1 MFQNFIK
8 MTKGY
13 GLTDL
18 RDDLLAGLSVA
29 TIALPQNMAYALIV
43 GVDPVYGLYTS
54 IVSMI
59 VATFVGVSNY
69 MVVGPANM
77 IALAIASSLAA
88 FEGINYLQG
97 VLLLTM
103 MVGLIQ
109 IILGVLKL
117 GDLVKY
123 VSHSVIVGLTTGV
136 ALMIGIGQLGSFLGV
151 AVESSTN
158 IFITVYRL
166 GINLDQLNYYSVAIG
181 SLAMIII
188 IISKQID
195 SRLPSYLLA
204 VVVSMLVTYF
214 FNLDQELK
222 VINQFSSSLPS
233 FSPVKFDLTLV
244 RQLFISAL
252 SIAILGFIQVVSI
265 VKSLE
270 KETGQEVDLNREF
283 IGQGI
288 INTVCSFF
296 SSFAISGSFT
306 NSFANYEA
314 GAKTRFSELIIA
326 LVMLLF
332 ILLLNSL
339 VEYIPVAALAAIV
352 IIVAYNMIDITEIVK
367 TFRTTKYDAV
377 VLSTTL
383 LTTILAP
390 RLDYAIYL
398 GVLISTIIVLKDTSD
413 INYSHISYEQ
423 EKSKFV
429 DQDFEEVK
437 NDELIVINLAGNLNF
452 NTSENLKEELD
463 ESFQE
468 NKIFVI
474 RTRDV
479 ESIDF
484 TTIRELDNF
493 IDRVQRY
500 GGEVMICGLGD
511 DIFDPLE
518 ESGVIDKVNRSNVF
532 KADDYIF
539 SSTQEAINEAEDRQ
553 N

>member
-43 GVDPVYGLYTS
+43 GIDPVYGLYTS
-54 IVSMI
+54 IVSMV

-77 IALAIASSLAA
+77 IALAIASSLASI
-88 FEGINYLQG
+88 EGVNYLQG
-97 VLLLTM
+97 VLLLTLL
-103 MVGLIQ
+103 VGLIQ

-136 ALMIGIGQLGSFLGV
+136 ALMIGIGQLGSFLGI

-166 GINLDQLNYYSVAIG
+166 VINFDQLNYYALAIG

-204 VVVSMLVTYF
+204 VVVSMLITYF

-233 FSPVKFDLTLV
+233 FSLVKFDLTLI

-283 IGQGI
+283 IGQGV
-288 INTVCSFF
+288 INTVCSLF

-326 LVMLLF
+326 VVMLLF
-332 ILLLNSL
+332 ILLFNSL

-463 ESFQE
+463 ESFQK

-493 IDRVQRY
+493 IDRVQRC
-500 GGEVMICGLGD
+500 GGEVMLCGLGD

-539 SSTQEAINEAEDRQ
+539 SSTQEAINKAEDRQ

>member
-1 MFQNFIK
+1 MFQNFIR
-8 MTKGY
+8 MTKDY
-13 GLTDL
+13 GPIDL
-18 RDDLLAGLSVA
+18 KDDLVAGLSVA

-59 VATFVGVSNY
+59 IATFVGVSNY

-77 IALAIASSLAA
+77 IAVAIASSLAPLN
-88 FEGINYLQG
+88 GINYLQG
-97 VLLLTM
+97 VLLLTL

-123 VSHSVIVGLTTGV
+123 ISHSVIVGLTTGV
-136 ALMIGIGQLGSFLGV
+136 ALMIGIGQLGSFLGLT
-151 AVESSTN
+151 VERSTN
-158 IFITVYRL
+158 IFITLYQIIIKL
-166 GINLDQLNYYSVAIG
+166 SQLNYYSLSIG
-181 SLAMIII
+181 ILTMIII
-188 IISKQID
+188 VSSKRID

-204 VVVSMLVTYF
+204 VVVSMLITYL

-233 FSPVKFDLTLV
+233 FDLIKVNFTLI
-244 RQLFISAL
+244 RKLFVSAL

-270 KETGQEVDLNREF
+270 KETGQEVNLNREF

-288 INTVCSFF
+288 INTTCSFF

-326 LVMLLF
+326 VIMLLF
-332 ILLLNSL
+332 IILFNSL
-339 VEYIPVAALAAIV
+339 VEYIPISTLSAIV
-352 IIVAYNMIDITEIVK
+352 IIVAYNMIDIPEIIK
-367 TFRTTKYDAV
+367 TFKTTKYDAV
-377 VLSTTL
+377 VLSVTL

-423 EKSKFV
+423 EESKFV
-429 DQDFEEVK
+429 HQDFEEVK
-437 NDELIVINLAGNLNF
+437 NDELIVINLSGNLNF
-452 NTSENLKEELD
+452 NSSENLKEELD

-474 RTRDV
+474 RTRNV

-484 TTIRELDNF
+484 TTIRELDKF
-493 IDRVQRY
+493 IDRVQNH
-500 GGEVMICGLGD
+500 GGDVMICGLGD
-511 DIFDPLE
+511 DIFEPLE

-532 KADDYIF
+532 RAGDYIF
-539 SSTQEAINEAEDRQ
+539 SSTQEAINKAEDRKD
-553 N
+553 